1 MRRRHARGVRP
12 YAGSPRR
19 NGDALAGDAVRSDH
33 VGTAACEHGQ
43 HARFL
48 IRSGIGHDGL
58 HHKAVHLGFGQVERA
73 FFLDGVLGGDDHERL
88 GQGYALAANSGR
100 AFRHRLKHG
109 GLGLGVGAVDFVQQH
124 KIGVNGADLCGE
136 FLRGKIEYL
145 SAHQIGRHKIRR
157 ALYAL
162 ERAGYACGKRLC
174 RGGLSQAGHGFDKN
188 MAARHQRHDQRLTKI
203 VLSDQRLGKA
213 CADAVCQARAR
224 LASSAPSG
232 AAALGVGTAAGRAA
246 AGFGGMFGCVGNKVM
261 PTTLTTH
268 ADGGGITDSNPRAR
282 HPC

>member
-1 MRRRHARGVRP
+1 MRA
-12 YAGSPRR
+12 
-19 NGDALAGDAVRSDH
+19 
-33 VGTAACEHGQ
+33 
-43 HARFL
+43 
-48 IRSGIGHDGL
+48 
-58 HHKAVHLGFGQVERA
+58 
-73 FFLDGVLGGDDHERL
+73 DHERL

-213 CADAVCQARAR
+213 CADAVCQ
-224 LASSAPSG
+224 G
-232 AAALGVGTAAGRAA
+232 ACALGIIGAERRRRTGRRN
-246 AGFGGMFGCVGNKVM
+246 GCWTRGGRLRRHVR
-261 PTTLTTH
+261 LRREQSH
-268 ADGGGITDSNPRAR
+268 AHHSNDSR
-282 HPC
+282 